1 MSSVFAL
8 RDRTGRREERP
19 FSRWAR
25 PFLVI
30 LSALC
35 ALALFARFA
44 AVPIMEI
51 RHVVVQSDM
60 PLTDAQ
66 VLAISGIHGDEHWY
80 SIATTDIQK
89 RLEANP
95 LIRRAEVRRIF
106 PNTVHMSVWGRQPA
120 ALVLAASAGRSLP
133 VLVDGDGVV
142 FKICTTAAEVDL
154 PVITGLDVGE
164 TGLGDRLPHA
174 YASLFADLKALRER
188 APSLYRLVSEV
199 RIIAPRYSADSAPR
213 YSADSAPRYSADSA
227 PRDTAS
233 AASFDMLL
241 YLTNSQVPV
250 RARGAIDESLL
261 KYTLMVLD
269 LLSKQGI
276 VQDIQE
282 LDFRSGNVVYRMSAR
297 STDAASARSTD
308 AANARSTDAAN
319 ARSTDA
325 ALKGG

>member
-1 MSSVFAL
+1 MSNVFAL

-25 PFLVI
+25 PLLII
-30 LSALC
+30 LSSLC
-35 ALALFARFA
+35 ALALLARFA
-44 AVPIMEI
+44 VVPLMEI
-51 RHVVVQSDM
+51 RHVVVHSDM
-60 PLTDAQ
+60 PLTDEQ

-80 SIATTDIQK
+80 SIATADIQK

-95 LIRRAEVRRIF
+95 LIRRADVQRIF
-106 PNTVHMSVWGRQPA
+106 PDTVRMSVWGRQPA

-133 VLVDGDGVV
+133 VLIDGDGVV
-142 FKICTTAAEVDL
+142 FKICTTSEEVDL
-154 PVITGLDVGE
+154 PVISGLDMGE
-164 TGLGDRLPHA
+164 TGLGAQLPHA
-174 YASLFADLKALRER
+174 YASLLADLKGLRER

-199 RIIAPRYSADSAPR
+199 RILPSTDSA
-213 YSADSAPRYSADSA
+213 SSDS
-227 PRDTAS
+227 
-233 AASFDMLL
+233 ASFDMLL
-241 YLTNSQVPV
+241 YLTNSPVPV

-276 VQDIQE
+276 VKDIQE
-282 LDFRSGNVVYRMSAR
+282 LDFRSGDVVYRLN
-297 STDAASARSTD
+297 ARSTD

-325 ALKGG
+325 ASARSTDAASARGTDAASARGTDAAMKGG

>member
-1 MSSVFAL
+1 MSSVFTL
-8 RDRTGRREERP
+8 RDRTGRSEERP
-19 FSRWAR
+19 LSRWAR
-25 PFLVI
+25 PLLVL
-30 LSALC
+30 LSLLC
-35 ALALFARFA
+35 ALALLARFA
-44 AVPIMEI
+44 AVPLMEI
-51 RHVVVQSDM
+51 RHVVVHSDM
-60 PLTDAQ
+60 PLTDEQ

-80 SIATTDIQK
+80 SISTEEIQK

-95 LIRRAEVRRIF
+95 LIRRAEVQRIF
-106 PNTVHMSVWGRQPA
+106 PNTVRMSVWGRQPA

-142 FKICTTAAEVDL
+142 FKICTTTAEVDL

-164 TGLGDRLPHA
+164 TGLGAQLPRV
-174 YASLFADLKALRER
+174 YASLFADLRTLRER

-199 RIIAPRYSADSAPR
+199 RIMAPRYSADS
-213 YSADSAPRYSADSA
+213 SAG
-227 PRDTAS
+227 
-233 AASFDMLL
+233 FDMLL

-276 VQDIQE
+276 VKDIQE
-282 LDFRSGNVVYRMSAR
+282 LDFRSGDVVYRLSAR

-308 AANARSTDAAN
+308 AAM
-319 ARSTDA
+319 
-325 ALKGG
+325 KGG

>member
-1 MSSVFAL
+1 MSNVFAL
-8 RDRTGRREERP
+8 RDRTGRGEERSL
-19 FSRWAR
+19 SRWAR
-25 PFLVI
+25 RALVI

-35 ALALFARFA
+35 SLVLFARFA

-60 PLTDAQ
+60 PLTDEQ
-66 VLAISGIHGDEHWY
+66 VLAISGIRGDEHWY
-80 SIATTDIQK
+80 SIATADIQK

-95 LIRRAEVRRIF
+95 LVRRAEVRRIF
-106 PNTVHMSVWGRQPA
+106 PNTVRMTVWGRQPA

-142 FKICTTAAEVDL
+142 FKICTTSEEVDL

-164 TGLGDRLPHA
+164 TGLGAQLPHA
-174 YASLFADLKALRER
+174 YASLFANLRALRER
-188 APSLYRLVSEV
+188 APSLFRLVSEV
-199 RIIAPRYSADSAPR
+199 RILPPSSFAASVSSAEYGVLAERVLP
-213 YSADSAPRYSADSA
+213 Y
-227 PRDTAS
+227 RD
-233 AASFDMLL
+233 ASFDVLL
-241 YLTNSQVPV
+241 YLTNSPVPV

-276 VQDIQE
+276 VKDIQE
-282 LDFRSGNVVYRMSAR
+282 LDTRSGDVVYRVG
-297 STDAASARSTD
+297 ARSTD
-308 AANARSTDAAN
+308 AANG
-319 ARSTDA
+319 RSTDA